1 MTTYLLLA
9 LIVFGV
15 SLIPI
20 FGPPVW
26 SVLVLAKFRWDLN
39 PVSLVLIGATV
50 SAFGRYAIARGA
62 SRLQRYVPKRAKE
75 NLEAAHALLQ
85 GHRKGIF
92 ALLAV
97 FVVSPLPSGQLFIAA
112 GLLRMQLWMVTTA
125 YVFGRLVSYSL
136 YVGAASVAE
145 YSTGDVLKKIWGEP
159 WVVVIQVVLAV
170 GIIALPF
177 IPWKHPLPTE
187 RPSEPAAEDLS

>member
-15 SLIPI
+15 SLIPM

-39 PVSLVLIGATV
+39 PIMLVLIGATV

-62 SRLQRYVPKRAKE
+62 SKLQRYVPQRAQE

-92 ALLAV
+92 ALLAI
-97 FVVSPLPSGQLFIAA
+97 FVISPLPSGQLFIAA
-112 GLLRMQLWMVTTA
+112 GLLRMQLWLVTTA
-125 YVFGRLVSYSL
+125 YFFGRIVSYSL
-136 YVGAASVAE
+136 YVGAATVAE
-145 YSTGDVLKKIWGEP
+145 YSAGDVLKKMWGEP
-159 WVVVIQVVLAV
+159 WAIVLQVLLAV
-170 GIIALPF
+170 GIVALPF
-177 IPWKHPLPTE
+177 IPWKHAERADGPTE
-187 RPSEPAAEDLS
+187 SLS

>member
-15 SLIPI
+15 SLIPM

-39 PVSLVLIGATV
+39 PVLLVLIGATV

-62 SRLQRYVPKRAKE
+62 YKLQRYVPKRAQD

-85 GHRKGIF
+85 GHRKGMF

-97 FVVSPLPSGQLFIAA
+97 FVISPLPSGQLFIAA
-112 GLLRMQLWMVTTA
+112 GLLRMQLWLVTTA
-125 YVFGRLVSYSL
+125 YFFGRIISYSL
-136 YVGAASVAE
+136 YVGAATVAE
-145 YSTGDVLKKIWGEP
+145 YSAGDILNKMWGEP
-159 WVVVIQVVLAV
+159 WVIALQVVLAV
-170 GIIALPF
+170 GIVALPF
-177 IPWKHPLPTE
+177 IPWQHAKHDASATKPL
-187 RPSEPAAEDLS
+187 S

>member
-9 LIVFGV
+9 VIVFGV
-15 SLIPI
+15 SLIPM

-26 SVLVLAKFRWDLN
+26 SVLVFAKFRWDLN
-39 PVSLVLIGATV
+39 PVWLVLIGATV

-62 SRLQRYVPKRAKE
+62 SKLQRYVPKRAQD

-112 GLLRMQLWMVTTA
+112 GLLRMQLWLVTTA
-125 YVFGRLVSYSL
+125 YFFGRIVSYSL
-136 YVGAASVAE
+136 YVGAATVAE
-145 YSTGDVLKKIWGEP
+145 YSAGDILKKMWGEP
-159 WVVVIQVVLAV
+159 WVIVLQVLLAV
-170 GIIALPF
+170 GIVALPF
-177 IPWKHPLPTE
+177 IPWQHAERAASPTE
-187 RPSEPAAEDLS
+187 PLS

>member
-1 MTTYLLLA
+1 VTKYLLLA

-15 SLIPI
+15 SLIPV

-26 SVLVLAKFRWDLN
+26 TVLVFAKFRWNLN
-39 PVSLVLIGATV
+39 PVALVAIGASV
-50 SAFGRYAIARGA
+50 SAGGRYLIARGA
-62 SRLQRYVPKRAKE
+62 SKLQRFVPKRAQE
-75 NLEAAHALLQ
+75 NLEAAHTLLE
-85 GHRKGIF
+85 GHRRGIF

-125 YVFGRLVSYSL
+125 YVFGRVVSYSI

-145 YSTGDVLKKIWGEP
+145 YSAGDVLNKMWGEP
-159 WVVVIQVVLAV
+159 WVVVIQVVLAAA
-170 GIIALPF
+170 IIAIPF
-177 IPWKHPLPTE
+177 VPWKHKIPTSTPL
-187 RPSEPAAEDLS
+187 EPVAEDLS